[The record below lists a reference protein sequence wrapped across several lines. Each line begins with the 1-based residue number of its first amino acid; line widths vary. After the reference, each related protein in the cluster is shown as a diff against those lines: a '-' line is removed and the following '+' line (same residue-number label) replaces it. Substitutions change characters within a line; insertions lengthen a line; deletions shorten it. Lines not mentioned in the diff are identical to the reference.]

1 MTSISQPVSD
11 HVDPGEPTPV
21 VTERSLL
28 DSVAFAASW
37 LAVVLLA
44 LLAVGTLTVSVPGT
58 PVRMAV
64 GTAIH
69 AGLALFAA
77 PPVRRYLAA
86 SHGLA
91 FNRWTVAAVVV
102 VGVIVN
108 EGVIT
113 PDVL

>member
-1 MTSISQPVSD
+1 MTSTSQSRSERI
-11 HVDPGEPTPV
+11 EPFESTPAAG
-21 VTERSLL
+21 RSLM
-28 DSVAFAASW
+28 DRVAFAASW

-58 PVRMAV
+58 PIRMLA

-77 PPVRRYLAA
+77 PPVRRYLRENY
-86 SHGLA
+86 GIT
-91 FNRWTVAAVVV
+91 FGRWTVAAILV

-108 EGVIT
+108 EGLIT
-113 PDVL
+113 PEVL